1 MVLIPLYGARAFFSH
16 FSCQIRYNEDNDL
29 IIESGVRIVIISDSV
44 SAKECIDAIAANVE
58 QTVIGKPEQV
68 MLTIAAMLA
77 GGHVLFEDIPG
88 VGKTTLV
95 RSLAN
100 ALQLPFRRIQ
110 FTPDLLPS
118 DIIGVTIYDEIQHD
132 FSFRQGPVFT
142 TVLLADEINRA
153 TPRAQAALL
162 EAMAER
168 KVTVDGT
175 TYGLSPDFFVLA
187 TQNPTDYEGTYPL
200 PEAQID
206 RFLFRLSLG
215 YPNEQA
221 ERQLLAGADPA
232 AHIEDVAPVI
242 DAADLHHLKELAA
255 AVHVSDGLID
265 YAWHLID
272 ATRQD
277 PRIRL
282 GISPRGGMALINA
295 AKAYA
300 LCMGREYCIP
310 DDIQTVIGPTFH
322 HRLILNQGS
331 VGDDP
336 IPGIIADIQQA
347 TPVPTV

>member
-1 MVLIPLYGARAFFSH
+1 M
-16 FSCQIRYNEDNDL
+16 
-29 IIESGVRIVIISDSV
+29 RIVIIQDSV

-58 QTVIGKPEQV
+58 QTVIGKPQQV

-100 ALQLPFRRIQ
+100 ALQLPFQRIQ

-118 DIIGVTIYDEIQHD
+118 DIIGVTIYDEVQHD

-168 KVTVDGT
+168 RVTVDGT
-175 TYGLSPDFFVLA
+175 THQLSPDFFVLA

-215 YPNEQA
+215 YPDERA
-221 ERQLLAGADPA
+221 ERKLLAGTDPA
-232 AHIEDVAPVI
+232 AHIKDVPPVI
-242 DAADLHHLKELAA
+242 DAADLQNLKTMATY
-255 AVHVSDGLID
+255 VHISDALID

-277 PRIRL
+277 PRVRL
-282 GISPRGGMALINA
+282 GISPRGGIALVSA

-300 LCMGREYCIP
+300 LCMGRDYCLP
-310 DDIQTVIGPTFH
+310 DDFQTVIGPTFH
-322 HRLILNQGS
+322 HRLVLNQTT
-331 VGDDP
+331 VGEDP
-336 IPGIIADIQQA
+336 IPEIIQDILRQ
-347 TPVPTV
+347 TSVPTV

>member
-1 MVLIPLYGARAFFSH
+1 VRA
-16 FSCQIRYNEDNDL
+16 
-29 IIESGVRIVIISDSV
+29 VIISDSV
-44 SAKECIDAIAANVE
+44 SAKQCIDQIAANVAE
-58 QTVIGKPEQV
+58 TVIGKPHEI

-100 ALQLPFRRIQ
+100 ALQLPFQRIQ

-118 DIIGVTIYDEIQHD
+118 DIIGVTIYDESRHD
-132 FSFRQGPVFT
+132 FSFREGPVFT

-168 KVTVDGT
+168 RVTVDGT
-175 TYGLSPDFFVLA
+175 TYDLSPDFFVLA

-215 YPNEQA
+215 YPDRRAEQ
-221 ERQLLAGADPA
+221 QLLSGADPA
-232 AHIEDVAPVI
+232 AHIHDIAPVI
-242 DAADLHHLKELAA
+242 ATDDLKNLKQMAAT
-255 AVHVSDGLID
+255 VHVSEALID
-265 YAWHLID
+265 YIWRLIN

-277 PRIRL
+277 PRVRL
-282 GISPRGGMALINA
+282 GISPRGGMALVSA

-300 LCMGREYCIP
+300 LCMGREYVLS
-310 DDIQTVIGPTFH
+310 DDVQAVLAPTFH

-331 VGDDP
+331 NGEVD
-336 IPGIIADIQQA
+336 
-347 TPVPTV
+347 PVPAILQDILRTTTVPVE